1 MKKVLMIFMISSF
14 QVAKSNGNNIDYSL
28 FGTPRFKLKAG
39 NCENG
44 GNPTYIVEG

>member
-1 MKKVLMIFMISSF
+1 MINSIK
-14 QVAKSNGNNIDYSL
+14 VAKLDGNNIDYSL

>member
-1 MKKVLMIFMISSF
+1 MLIISMINSIK
-14 QVAKSNGNNIDYSL
+14 VAKLDGNNIDYSL